1 MRKYC
6 VQNGKVIIN
15 RYCVEYKYSSQGGNI
30 ETNFDV
36 TQYIADDLE
45 LNGLISELQRKGIEY
60 EVTEIDVSDIQ
71 MYDGMTVE
79 SDEEARKIIEPVLEE
94 VKADKIKQ
102 LSDACEKTIFNGIDV
117 ILSDGSLK
125 HFSLKTED
133 QINLNGLVNQ
143 VSLGTI
149 KAENGVPYHADGE
162 LCTLFSVAD
171 FTLVANTATRFILQ
185 QTTYCNHLMAFVRS
199 LETRS
204 EIEKVVYG
212 QELTGKFLESYND
225 VIGGVIG
232 E

>member
-1 MRKYC
+1 M
-6 VQNGKVIIN
+6 
-15 RYCVEYKYSSQGGNI
+15 
-30 ETNFDV
+30 
-36 TQYIADDLE
+36 
-45 LNGLISELQRKGIEY
+45 
-60 EVTEIDVSDIQ
+60 
-71 MYDGMTVE
+71 
-79 SDEEARKIIEPVLEE
+79 
-94 VKADKIKQ
+94 
-102 LSDACEKTIFNGIDV
+102 
-117 ILSDGSLK
+117 
-125 HFSLKTED
+125 
-133 QINLNGLVNQ
+133 NQ

-162 LCTLFSVAD
+162 LCTLFSVTD
-171 FTLVANTATRFILQ
+171 FTLVANSATKFILQ